1 MDLQTLR
8 SCLEKEVG
16 DWGDVIVEYK
26 IAYGWGETFTN
37 ARNMLQKEVNNLI
50 NLGFKPQGSVQIVK
64 TAVFINAVQAMIKED

>member
-1 MDLQTLR
+1 M
-8 SCLEKEVG
+8 
-16 DWGDVIVEYK
+16 EYK

-37 ARNMLQKEVNNLI
+37 AKNMLQKEVNNLI